1 MPAGDSKLKNRLRL
15 NPASDP
21 ACMRSDP
28 TSASGI
34 KGTWLPLA
42 GAVALWVPAMVA
54 ASYEWGHGEYY
65 DYGWFVPPAAVW
77 LMIRRWRELRGPLRL
92 PKRGLV
98 LVAVVF
104 LLPWLTALRI
114 LGHADPSWRMPMVL
128 LGITALVGSHWLIGV
143 SRGWRVSASFS
154 WITLLWL
161 SALPW
166 PSVVENRIVT
176 GLTDQVVAVV
186 AEVFQILGKPVEVLG
201 DRLRLHETTVEVTDG
216 CSGVRSF
223 QSFVMATWFFAELQR
238 LRWPK
243 ALALLA
249 IACGVA
255 FVINAL
261 RTFTLAEIRF
271 TRGEEAFHQ
280 AHDLLGLAAFL
291 LSGLIFYFIS
301 GWLSE
306 SPRRKLV
313 KTVQTH

>member
-1 MPAGDSKLKNRLRL
+1 VESKPETCL
-15 NPASDP
+15 NPADNLTHG
-21 ACMRSDP
+21 RSDA
-28 TSASGI
+28 ASGPGI
-34 KGTWLPLA
+34 NAGWLPLA

-65 DYGWFVPPAAVW
+65 DYGWFVPPAALW
-77 LMIRRWRELRGPLRL
+77 LMVRRWRESPGPVRL
-92 PKRGLV
+92 PGRWMV
-98 LVAVVF
+98 LGAAAL
-104 LLPWLTALRI
+104 LLPWFLVLRV
-114 LGHADPSWRMPMVL
+114 LGHADPGWRLPMGL
-128 LGITALVGSHWLIGV
+128 LGITAMAGSHVLIGMA
-143 SRGWRVSASFS
+143 RGWRVSASFS

-166 PSVVENRIVT
+166 PSVVESRIVT
-176 GLTDQVVAVV
+176 GLTDSVVAVV

-243 ALALLA
+243 ALVLLV

-255 FVINAL
+255 FVVNAS
-261 RTFTLAEIRF
+261 RTYALAEIRF

-280 AHDLLGLAAFL
+280 AHDLLGLLAFL
-291 LSGLIFYFIS
+291 LSGVIFYFIS

-306 SPRRKLV
+306 NPRRKLV
-313 KTVQTH
+313 KRVQTR